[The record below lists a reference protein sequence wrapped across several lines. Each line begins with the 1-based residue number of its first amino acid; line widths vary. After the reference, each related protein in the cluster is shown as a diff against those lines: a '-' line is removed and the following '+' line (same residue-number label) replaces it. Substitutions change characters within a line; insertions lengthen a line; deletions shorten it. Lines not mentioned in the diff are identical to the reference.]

1 MRKHLFCLILASPL
15 FLAAQG
21 IDLEQAIAIAK
32 ENNRSIVN
40 AAVDIQIARQK
51 RWETIAIGLPQ
62 ISLSAGYANALQQ
75 PTSLIPAEFFGGQAG
90 EFSEVV
96 FGTEQSANAGL
107 RLEQLLFD
115 GSYLVGLQAS
125 EIYLRISKQAFVK
138 TEQAIAQATV
148 DAYVNALLSKAQ
160 LNVFEQNLSTAQ
172 DNLNDVQAIYENG
185 LAEKESVQQLELT
198 VLSLKSG
205 LLYTKQMAE
214 VAENVLRYVM
224 GIDLDAPLNLSS
236 TLEGLALQSQE
247 KLPNTLD
254 VNANINFQMAENNIR
269 VKELLLKLER
279 FKSMPKISAYLSGG
293 YDGYNQSFNFTEPE
307 QNWYGRANFGVT
319 INVPI
324 FSSLQSQAKRQQAKL
339 ALKQSENQAIDV
351 AQKLLLEE
359 NKLRNEVQFNLS
371 NVQTLA
377 QNLALA
383 TEIERKNQLKF
394 KEGLASSFEL
404 RQAQTQLYQAQ
415 NNYLSS
421 MQQLVVT
428 KKKLSLLLNPIKT
441 EIK

>member
-1 MRKHLFCLILASPL
+1 MRKHLFCLILAFPL

-32 ENNRSIVN
+32 ENNRSMVN

-90 EFSEVV
+90 EFSEVI

-125 EIYLRISKQAFVK
+125 EIYLRISKQAFLK
-138 TEQAIAQATV
+138 TEQAVAQATV

-160 LNVFEQNLSTAQ
+160 LTVFEQNLSTAQ
-172 DNLNDVQAIYENG
+172 NNLNDIKVIYENG
-185 LAEKESVQQLELT
+185 LTEKENVQQLELT

-214 VAENVLRYVM
+214 VAEHVLRYVM

-236 TLEGLALQSQE
+236 TLEGLALQSQG

-339 ALKQSENQAIDV
+339 ALKQSKNQAIDV

-359 NKLRNEVQFNLS
+359 SKLRNEVQFNLS

-421 MQQLVVT
+421 MQQLVIS
-428 KKKLSLLLNPIKT
+428 KKKLSLLLNPINSK
-441 EIK
+441 EK

>member
-32 ENNRSIVN
+32 ENNRSMVN

-90 EFSEVV
+90 EFSEVI

-138 TEQAIAQATV
+138 TEQAVAQTTV
-148 DAYVNALLSKAQ
+148 DAYVNVLLSKAQ
-160 LNVFEQNLSTAQ
+160 LTVFEQNLSTAQ
-172 DNLNDVQAIYENG
+172 NNLNDIKVIYENG
-185 LAEKESVQQLELT
+185 LTEKENVQQLELT

-214 VAENVLRYVM
+214 VAEHVLRYVM

-236 TLEGLALQSQE
+236 TLEGLALQSQK
-247 KLPNTLD
+247 KLANTLD

-339 ALKQSENQAIDV
+339 ALKQSKNQAIDV

-359 NKLRNEVQFNLS
+359 SKLRNEVQFNLS

-421 MQQLVVT
+421 MQQLVIS
-428 KKKLSLLLNPIKT
+428 KKKLSLLLNPINSK
-441 EIK
+441 EK

>member
-1 MRKHLFCLILASPL
+1 MRKHLFCLILAFPL

-32 ENNRSIVN
+32 ENNRSMVN

-90 EFSEVV
+90 EFSEVI

-138 TEQAIAQATV
+138 TEQAVAQATV

-160 LNVFEQNLSTAQ
+160 LTVFEQNLSTAQ
-172 DNLNDVQAIYENG
+172 NNLNDIKVIYENG
-185 LAEKESVQQLELT
+185 LTEKENVQQLELT

-214 VAENVLRYVM
+214 VAEHVLRYVM

-236 TLEGLALQSQE
+236 TLEGLALQSQG

-339 ALKQSENQAIDV
+339 ALKQSKNQAIDV

-359 NKLRNEVQFNLS
+359 SKLRNEVQFNLS

-421 MQQLVVT
+421 MQQLVIS
-428 KKKLSLLLNPIKT
+428 KKKLSLLLNPINSK
-441 EIK
+441 EK